1 MEGQGGEC
9 PRPGCGG
16 ALIPRRGKWGLF
28 WGCSNWS
35 ANGCPETR
43 RARTLDKGHAFVVLE
58 AEAVDAFRLYLR
70 ARAGGGEA
78 GASASK
84 GSRKR
89 AHTHGPAGGGVGE
102 SRAEEGPGAAGQK
115 RQRLPS
121 GLAAG
126 ESAADGESSEVAVG
140 RRAGRWV
147 QIARAAAESPPQAR
161 QAGGPVRGALVHE
174 AAAAAETTAA
184 AARAGGPSQRDSE
197 GTATLTVESLAALV
211 AAAARVS
218 PMRIDCRPAGPLGA
232 VYPLAHYERVSQALS
247 AAFAASAH
255 TTVIHIPAST
265 LEALRACREGERDTE
280 REESPFKK
288 AMGAREGARGCRSSD
303 DGSVRARVRTEG
315 SVAGDDWERVAAKVP
330 AALRSS
336 LLPYQIAGVRFVL
349 GCKGRALLADDM
361 GLGKTVQALA
371 SAAALDAFPLLVV
384 CPATLRLV
392 WAQECEKWLT
402 TKAAVGQLHVIFG
415 HGDMLPQN
423 ERPGIVI
430 VSYHMLRILLDRL
443 EQVAWKMV
451 IFDESHSIRTA
462 PWPGEAEQT
471 AAALRLAK
479 GVARILLLSGT
490 PSLTRPF
497 GIFNQIDML
506 RPGLLGKSKLHF
518 AMAYCPETNA
528 GWGGDARGAAR
539 ERRASVRE
547 GACSRPWE
555 LNLLLRET
563 VMIRR
568 LKTQVMYQLPAK
580 RRQLVPIP
588 LAGFNPFK
596 STLYYCLY
604 TGNML
609 GTRF

>member
-16 ALIPRRGKWGLF
+16 ALLPRRGKWGLF

-35 ANGCPETR
+35 ANGCSETR
-43 RARTLDKGHAFVVLE
+43 RARTLGKGHAFVVLE
-58 AEAVDAFRLYLR
+58 AETVDAFRLYLR

-78 GASASK
+78 GAGASE
-84 GSRKR
+84 GRRKR
-89 AHTHGPAGGGVGE
+89 ARTHGHAGGGVGE
-102 SRAEEGPGAAGQK
+102 GRAEEEPGAAGQK
-115 RQRLPS
+115 RQRLKN

-126 ESAADGESSEVAVG
+126 ESAADGESFEAAAG

-147 QIARAAAESPPQAR
+147 QIARTAAETSIPLQAR

-174 AAAAAETTAA
+174 AATAAEKDACE
-184 AARAGGPSQRDSE
+184 GGPAHRD
-197 GTATLTVESLAALV
+197 GALTVESLAALV

-232 VYPLAHYERVSQALS
+232 VYPLAQYERVSQALS

-255 TTVIHIPAST
+255 TTVIPVPAST

-280 REESPFKK
+280 NEMSPFKK

-303 DGSVRARVRTEG
+303 DGSARVRVKTQG

-330 AALRSS
+330 DALRSS
-336 LLPYQIAGVRFVL
+336 LLPYQVAGVRFVL

-371 SAAALDAFPLLVV
+371 SAAALEAFPLLVV

-392 WAQECEKWLT
+392 WAQECEKWLPT
-402 TKAAVGQLHVIFG
+402 HAAVGQLHVIFG

-423 ERPGIVI
+423 ARPGIVI

-471 AAALRLAK
+471 VAALRLAK

-568 LKTQVMYQLPAK
+568 LKTHVMCQLPAK

-588 LAGFNPFK
+588 LAGFIPFK
-596 STLYYCLY
+596 STLYYCPVYRKYARALAFEN
-604 TGNML
+604 T
-609 GTRF
+609 

>member
-16 ALIPRRGKWGLF
+16 ALLPRRGKWGLF

-43 RARTLDKGHAFVVLE
+43 RARTLGKGHAFVVLE

-70 ARAGGGEA
+70 ARTGGGAA
-78 GASASK
+78 GVSE
-84 GSRKR
+84 GHRKSV
-89 AHTHGPAGGGVGE
+89 HTHGPSGGAVGE
-102 SRAEEGPGAAGQK
+102 GRAEEGPGAAGQK
-115 RQRLPS
+115 RQRPS
-121 GLAAG
+121 GGAAA
-126 ESAADGESSEVAVG
+126 ESAADGESSEVVTS

-147 QIARAAAESPPQAR
+147 QIACAAAQTAAIPLQAR
-161 QAGGPVRGALVHE
+161 QAH
-174 AAAAAETTAA
+174 AAAETAV
-184 AARAGGPSQRDSE
+184 AARAGGQGPAQRDGE
-197 GTATLTVESLAALV
+197 DAAALTVESLAALV
-211 AAAARVS
+211 SAAARVS

-232 VYPLAHYERVSQALS
+232 VYALAHYERVSQALS
-247 AAFAASAH
+247 AAFAACAH
-255 TTVIHIPAST
+255 TTVIPIPAPT
-265 LEALRACREGERDTE
+265 LEALCACREGARDTE
-280 REESPFKK
+280 RESSPFKK
-288 AMGAREGARGCRSSD
+288 AMSAREGARGCRLSD
-303 DGSVRARVRTEG
+303 DGSARVRVRTDG
-315 SVAGDDWERVAAKVP
+315 GVADDDWERVAAKVP
-330 AALRSS
+330 AALRGS
-336 LLPYQIAGVRFVL
+336 LLPYQVAGVRFVL

-371 SAAALDAFPLLVV
+371 SAAALEAFPLLVV

-392 WAQECEKWLT
+392 WAQECERWLPNH
-402 TKAAVGQLHVIFG
+402 AAVGQLHVIFG
-415 HGDMLPQN
+415 HGDMLPQSA
-423 ERPGIVI
+423 RPGIVI
-430 VSYHMLRILLDRL
+430 VSYHMLRILLERL
-443 EQVAWKMV
+443 EQVAWEMV

-497 GIFNQIDML
+497 GIFNQVDML
-506 RPGLLGKSKLHF
+506 RPGLLGRSKLHF

-539 ERRASVRE
+539 ERRASARE

-568 LKTQVMYQLPAK
+568 LKAHVMCQLPAK

-588 LAGFNPFK
+588 LAGFRPPHK
-596 STLYYCLY
+596 YSLLLPVYSKMCE
-604 TGNML
+604 
-609 GTRF
+609 GTHF